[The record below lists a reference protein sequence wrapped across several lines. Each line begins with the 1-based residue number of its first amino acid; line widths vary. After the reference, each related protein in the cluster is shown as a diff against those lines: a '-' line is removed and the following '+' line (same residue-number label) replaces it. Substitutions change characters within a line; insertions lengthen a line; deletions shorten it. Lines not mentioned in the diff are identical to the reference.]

1 MDAALERGPRAAAE
15 ILGALVARLDAAQVK
30 QCLEF
35 CREWNTHSR
44 HCHAAQATLRAIL
57 RHHPPQAR
65 SRLEIRVGYRV
76 GDSDF

>member
-1 MDAALERGPRAAAE
+1 MDAALERGPAAAAE
-15 ILGALVARLDAAQVK
+15 ILGGLVARLEPPQVK

-44 HCHAAQATLRAIL
+44 NCHAAQATLQAIL

-65 SRLEIRVGYRV
+65 PAAREQCLGIPRVYSG
-76 GDSDF
+76 